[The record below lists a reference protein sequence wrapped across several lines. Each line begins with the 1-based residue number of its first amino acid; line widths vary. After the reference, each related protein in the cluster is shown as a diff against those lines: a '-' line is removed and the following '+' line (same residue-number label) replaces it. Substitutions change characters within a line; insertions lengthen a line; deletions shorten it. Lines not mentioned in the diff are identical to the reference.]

1 MKPELSLA
9 AQAEIARIAQTLL
22 NIATLEARQDDRDYH
37 RLSVGSIQA
46 ALEAAYL
53 AGMVDHFKRAGL

>member
-9 AQAEIARIAQTLL
+9 AQDEIARIAQTLL
-22 NIATLEARQDDRDYH
+22 DIATLKARQDDRDYH
-37 RLSVGSIQA
+37 RLPVSSIQA

-53 AGMVDHFKRAGL
+53 AGLVDHFKRAGL